1 MLIIFLLFLKFLKSM
16 DLQCYVRRFSSFRV
30 ELLNKE
36 INFWVVKNYIR
47 IKLINFQ
54 MGTEFIYT
62 LSSLHSVINCT
73 VHKTE
78 QLLNL
83 VPFISAL

>member
-1 MLIIFLLFLKFLKSM
+1 
-16 DLQCYVRRFSSFRV
+16 
-30 ELLNKE
+30 
-36 INFWVVKNYIR
+36 
-47 IKLINFQ
+47 

-83 VPFISAL
+83 VPFISALWYNNNQDERFFFISSLQVLTIYSTYI